1 MSEENKN
8 IETQNSD
15 FYFEKILNDFSDI
28 KIDKKDQDQ
37 SQLVI
42 LDEKFEYGVSRD
54 YYRNKFPGFAEDG
67 WNILDILMRN

>member
-28 KIDKKDQDQ
+28 KIDKKDQP
-37 SQLVI
+37 QLVI